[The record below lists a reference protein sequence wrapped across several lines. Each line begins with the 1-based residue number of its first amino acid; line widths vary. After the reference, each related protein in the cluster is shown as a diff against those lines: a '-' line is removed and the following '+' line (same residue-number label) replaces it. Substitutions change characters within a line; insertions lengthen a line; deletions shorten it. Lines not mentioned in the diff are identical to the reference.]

1 MSTQT
6 TFEDR
11 LLDRLRLVVAANPAP
26 PEPGARQPRR
36 RRWPAA
42 AIGLAAAGVAAVLA
56 VVIAG
61 GTQAA
66 YAIDSQPDGSVT
78 VHIASLSDAAGLQ
91 AALRNRG
98 IAAIVDYSAT
108 CMPVPA
114 PPTSTVTRPDTGGPP
129 FSQVKQ
135 APGAGHKRHAMEVG
149 VRVEVSKGP
158 NGTNGV
164 TFKIYP
170 SSIPAGQ
177 NVYITTYSRKMNAL
191 SVRIGANPP
200 TPPCPTAAPR

>member
-1 MSTQT
+1 VTIQT

-11 LLDRLRLVVAANPAP
+11 LLDRLRLVVAANSAP
-26 PEPGARQPRR
+26 PEPGARHPQR

-42 AIGLAAAGVAAVLA
+42 AAGLATAGIATVLA

-91 AALRNRG
+91 AALRDRG
-98 IAAIVDYSAT
+98 IPAFVDYSAT
-108 CMPVPA
+108 CRPVPA
-114 PPTSTVTRPDTGGPP
+114 PPANSATSPDTGGPP
-129 FSQVKQ
+129 GSQVQQ
-135 APGAGHKRHAMEVG
+135 ALARPPRTSSTRGG
-149 VRVEVSKGP
+149 VWAEVSKGA
-158 NGTNGV
+158 NGTHGV

-191 SVRIGANPP
+191 SIKVGSKAP
-200 TPPCPTAAPR
+200 TPLCPPAAP